1 MISLT
6 LDDLLEQLEQ
16 ARQMAI
22 EERKPTAMIQAT
34 ITTAKLLGFDKPVVK
49 DVNADAVQS
58 ISDLMNELSADYSKL
73 SDNELRQMIAI
84 EKKAQVTRV
93 IVDPVTDTKERY

>member
-34 ITTAKLLGFDKPVVK
+34 VTTAKLLGFDKPVVK

-58 ISDLMNELSADYSKL
+58 ISDLMNELSSEQA
-73 SDNELRQMIAI
+73 AI
-84 EKKAQVTRV
+84 TYKN
-93 IVDPVTDTKERY
+93 IMG